1 MLTRPDG
8 VELRRGMRIDFA
20 PGHIDP
26 TFDRYD
32 VLHLVRGDV
41 LVDIVPIEG
50 RGAGQ

>member
-1 MLTRPDG
+1 VRRG
-8 VELRRGMRIDFA
+8 ERVELI

-26 TFDRYD
+26 TLDRYD

-41 LVDIVPIEG
+41 LVDIVPIEA